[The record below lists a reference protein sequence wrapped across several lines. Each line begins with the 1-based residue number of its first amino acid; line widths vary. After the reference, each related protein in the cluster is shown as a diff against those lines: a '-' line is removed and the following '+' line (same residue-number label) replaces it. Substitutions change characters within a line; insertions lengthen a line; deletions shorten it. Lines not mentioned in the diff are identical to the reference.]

1 MKNKMKRKKY
11 YIAYGN
17 SLSVGQMMQ
26 RCPGA
31 QIVGQAV
38 LVGWELLFRGC
49 ATIAPNPKKNTPA
62 LVWKISE
69 RDERCLD
76 AYEGFPH
83 NFRKEYLSIELLRE
97 GAEPE
102 IVTAMT
108 YITSQCIS
116 SKMR

>member
-38 LVGWELLFRGC
+38 LVGWELLFRGVRNHR
-49 ATIAPNPKKNTPA
+49 TE
-62 LVWKISE
+62 SE
-69 RDERCLD
+69 EKHTGSGVENFG
-76 AYEGFPH
+76 EG
-83 NFRKEYLSIELLRE
+83 
-97 GAEPE
+97 
-102 IVTAMT
+102 
-108 YITSQCIS
+108 
-116 SKMR
+116 

>member
-62 LVWKISE
+62 LVRRADIQVCN
-69 RDERCLD
+69 RC
-76 AYEGFPH
+76 G
-83 NFRKEYLSIELLRE
+83 NIEAMEDFAGNKSLL
-97 GAEPE
+97 ADWA
-102 IVTAMT
+102 IVKAGWVE
-108 YITSQCIS
+108 
-116 SKMR
+116 